1 MTDSQFLETRAAFA
15 LRVKQLHDR
24 LSEQLDA
31 AMAKCGLLIP
41 GKTTG
46 IVQLLYSEGPRSK
59 ADIAD
64 RLRYSHQLTTQR
76 LAWLLKHGMAET
88 NPDPE
93 DGRRQI
99 VNFSVNAPPVAVPIP
114 GGHPNADPEQG
125 NAYVVTEGAGL
136 QLDGSDT
143 QAPEANDNIARFQWD
158 FTHSTEDQSS
168 VGSNW
173 LLVHSASDDMSSTP
187 ATWP

>member
-46 IVQLLYSEGPRSK
+46 IVQLLYSEGPCSK

-99 VNFSVNAPPVAVPIP
+99 VSLTPDGAEQAQILQTFLPRLQDAYSSLFSELGMDLDTEITNASRLLDTKPL
-114 GGHPNADPEQG
+114 ADR
-125 NAYVVTEGAGL
+125 
-136 QLDGSDT
+136 
-143 QAPEANDNIARFQWD
+143 I
-158 FTHSTEDQSS
+158 
-168 VGSNW
+168 
-173 LLVHSASDDMSSTP
+173 
-187 ATWP
+187 